1 MSSKP
6 TVAIS
11 ASRLKTCMECSWKYH
26 AKYKLKLPDTTNDG
40 ASRGTVCHAVLE
52 VLGKKGRKKYYNTIL
67 KEQDVFAIP
76 SVGRLVTSLA
86 TKLNVA
92 DPENMEL
99 INFMTVNGLGHDYFG
114 ADKEK
119 PNISF
124 SEKSFDISIN
134 ENGKRYRILGFIDK
148 LFLYKGQKAALV
160 RDFKT
165 SKKVFEGKEVSDNLQ
180 DLVYSLAVKHL
191 FPDYSFRESEFLFLK
206 FELGHDLLG
215 HANEGVLRMES
226 LSDEELEG
234 FEYQL
239 TEWQS
244 YLENFDEDSARSNF
258 ALDKGFPPKDEG
270 FSGKLL
276 CGFAKY
282 PGQLK
287 KDGTAM
293 WHCPFKFEFDYY
305 SLKDSSGQLKKNSF
319 IDDREVLEDLLEDGD
334 YIEKLHYDGCPPH
347 RSSSTGEINDEFDF

>member
-191 FPDYSFRESEFLFLK
+191 FPDYS
-206 FELGHDLLG
+206 LG
-215 HANEGVLRMES
+215 N
-226 LSDEELEG
+226 
-234 FEYQL
+234 Q
-239 TEWQS
+239 
-244 YLENFDEDSARSNF
+244 NFYF
-258 ALDKGFPPKDEG
+258 
-270 FSGKLL
+270 
-276 CGFAKY
+276 
-282 PGQLK
+282 
-287 KDGTAM
+287 
-293 WHCPFKFEFDYY
+293 
-305 SLKDSSGQLKKNSF
+305 
-319 IDDREVLEDLLEDGD
+319 
-334 YIEKLHYDGCPPH
+334 
-347 RSSSTGEINDEFDF
+347 